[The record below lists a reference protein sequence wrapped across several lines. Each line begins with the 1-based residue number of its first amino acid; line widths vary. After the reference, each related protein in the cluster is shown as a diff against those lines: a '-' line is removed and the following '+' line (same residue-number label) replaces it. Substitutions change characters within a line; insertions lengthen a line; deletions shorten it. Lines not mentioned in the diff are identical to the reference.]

1 MWVIYGCIRME
12 HTHTFVILGD
22 SAPHKS
28 HGLSNINSSTRQ
40 RKSALQLIMEV
51 QRTPKIMRH
60 CHWSCFLP
68 LLLETPH
75 LNTWFGQNKQEAFS
89 QKTNST
95 DIRRYYVSCQETR
108 QLIVQPNCNTHAQQ
122 RPVQKGSCNDVWVSF
137 IFFLFLEVVKGWII
151 GLKCSP

>member
-1 MWVIYGCIRME
+1 MGYLWLHTDGT
-12 HTHTFVILGD
+12 HTHICHIGWQC
-22 SAPHKS
+22 S
-28 HGLSNINSSTRQ
+28 HRSHRLSNINSSTRE

-51 QRTPKIMRH
+51 QRTPEIMRH

-89 QKTNST
+89 RKNNST

-108 QLIVQPNCNTHAQQ
+108 QLIVQPNCNTRIQQ
-122 RPVQKGSCNDVWVSF
+122 WPVQKGSRNGVWVSF
-137 IFFLFLEVVKGWII
+137 IFFFIFGGSQRMNNWT
-151 GLKCSP
+151 